1 MMNCMAKEIQLG
13 AKARLRE
20 IEDQLNWNKYRQG
33 CRQNVFEKVDLI
45 QERLQLKSVLGE
57 LEQERRPMGIPPFV
71 PGNSHLTKDGIMKIE
86 FESGI
91 SDSLRFYMVKE
102 GQMFVSETGALFQ
115 KSSDSESEAWMICN
129 SAGEPEGEIDHFDED
144 EVISKI
150 LPAIRRIAF

>member
-33 CRQNVFEKVDLI
+33 CR
-45 QERLQLKSVLGE
+45 RLQLKSVLGE